1 MGRKRNLVHKPK
13 DNMVKLN
20 GTVIKAYSAVD
31 FDVELNNENKTII
44 RAYVSGKMKVNH
56 IRIIVGDEVDVELSP
71 YDLTK
76 GRIVQRHK

>member
-1 MGRKRNLVHKPK
+1 MSRKRNLVHKPK
-13 DNMVKLN
+13 DNMVKLY
-20 GTVIKAYSAVD
+20 GTIVKAYSAVD
-31 FDVELNNENKTII
+31 FDVELADKNKTII

-76 GRIVQRHK
+76 GRIVQRRK